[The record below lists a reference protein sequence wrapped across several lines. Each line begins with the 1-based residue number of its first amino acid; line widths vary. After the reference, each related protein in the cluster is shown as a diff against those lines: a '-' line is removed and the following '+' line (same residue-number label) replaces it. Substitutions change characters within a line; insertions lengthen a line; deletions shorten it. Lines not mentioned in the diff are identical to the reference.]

1 MLQTMTRLV
10 LQPLVSSRLFLRRLE
25 ESDLDA
31 LCSFMGDIEVM
42 YAWEYAFTREDV
54 LAWIRRMRGYPNPEY
69 GYRALC
75 LKGQENTIIGQVGIL
90 PKTIFGKE
98 CLEIGY
104 ILDRRFWHTG
114 YATEACALLLNHAF
128 DHLGAGEVHALIR
141 PMNMSSL
148 AVAGRLG
155 MHACGEIVIHHRGQ
169 DMPHTVLQTDKTSW
183 KEWRTRFLSLL
194 EEQETS
200 QTISKTTL

>member
-1 MLQTMTRLV
+1 MLQTHPM
-10 LQPLVSSRLFLRRLE
+10 LQTLVSSRLVVRRLK

-31 LCSFMGDIEVM
+31 LYAFMGDIEVM

-54 LAWIRRMRGYPNPEY
+54 FSWIERMRSYPNPEY
-69 GYRALC
+69 GYRTLC
-75 LKGQENTIIGQVGIL
+75 LKGQENTIIGQAGIL

-98 CLEIGY
+98 SLEIGY
-104 ILDRRFWHTG
+104 ILDKRYWHRG
-114 YATEACALLLNHAF
+114 YATEACALLLDHVF

-141 PMNMSSL
+141 PMNTASL
-148 AVAGRLG
+148 AVARRLG

-183 KEWRTRFLSLL
+183 KAWRTRFLSFL
-194 EEQETS
+194 EEQGTS